1 MVNKLYQQHKYLIL
15 LSKFVDATN
24 LLNTNL
30 LVTLYKNILW
40 TTYYFLK
47 LTPLTLIQ
55 LQYFRK
61 SKALDDY

>member
-1 MVNKLYQQHKYLIL
+1 MVNKLHQQHKYLIL
-15 LSKFVDATN
+15 LGKFVDATN

-30 LVTLYKNILW
+30 LVTLYKNLLW

-47 LTPLTLIQ
+47 LIQ